1 MIQCPWGCTEYY
13 HKAELFDFSSVY
25 LRFLGSMLKVLK
37 GSTVDALESVKEDYI
52 DSIDYLL
59 LNPDWPITP
68 CVVISSDRCPY
79 VLVCQDHPK
88 GSKLDYIHP
97 LWSPNGMLPGK
108 QSDQNAHAIVVPRT
122 ISPMKAKAHLTT
134 FQMHEMCGSFVG
146 LDTMTLTDYGKFN
159 FLSYISG
166 QDELLSYFV
175 EDQTSGVSSLD
186 MLLWVLFLHGWLRT
200 TLIGHLLSDI

>member
-1 MIQCPWGCTEYY
+1 
-13 HKAELFDFSSVY
+13 
-25 LRFLGSMLKVLK
+25 
-37 GSTVDALESVKEDYI
+37 
-52 DSIDYLL
+52 
-59 LNPDWPITP
+59 
-68 CVVISSDRCPY
+68 
-79 VLVCQDHPK
+79 
-88 GSKLDYIHP
+88 
-97 LWSPNGMLPGK
+97 
-108 QSDQNAHAIVVPRT
+108 
-122 ISPMKAKAHLTT
+122 MKAKAHLTT